1 MSGRA
6 VPGMQPMQGSF
17 CMNVKNPN
25 MRNQETYF
33 DDRMINTVG
42 TLGGFDQNNISQGVG
57 NAASG
62 IGPPPYTF

>member
-1 MSGRA
+1 
-6 VPGMQPMQGSF
+6 
-17 CMNVKNPN
+17 

-33 DDRMINTVG
+33 EDRMINTVG
-42 TLGGFDQNNISQGVG
+42 TLGGFDQKNIIQGAG